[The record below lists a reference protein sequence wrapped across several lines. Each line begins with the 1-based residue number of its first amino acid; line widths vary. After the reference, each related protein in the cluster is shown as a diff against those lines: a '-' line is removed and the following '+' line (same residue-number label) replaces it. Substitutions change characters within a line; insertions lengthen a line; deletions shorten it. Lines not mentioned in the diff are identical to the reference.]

1 MQGQFPE
8 EWQISRC
15 FIKHTNAFINKG
27 LLDLCMHGLC
37 KNSHWRGTRATQ
49 FVNKLIQ
56 NWCIVPHSVVVLL
69 CVCVYA
75 SLYYPGVSV
84 TQLKA
89 AYLAFMGRR
98 KSWECVHKYSLQ
110 SCWFVVTTLYV
121 SPYSALQWLTLAFKK
136 RRHIWIHIPSRC
148 VQGPTLSSDY
158 CHIVLLHARLSFQI
172 SMISVQMNLSIIS
185 GEDVIIL
192 SLLL

>member
-1 MQGQFPE
+1 VKKFSNKSSNLEIITFFMLQVIRITAQWIMQGQFPE

-15 FIKHTNAFINKG
+15 FIKHMNAFINKG

-89 AYLAFMGRR
+89 AYLAFTGRR

-121 SPYSALQWLTLAFKK
+121 SPYSALQWLTLALKKKKK
-136 RRHIWIHIPSRC
+136 RLNS
-148 VQGPTLSSDY
+148 Y
-158 CHIVLLHARLSFQI
+158 AF
-172 SMISVQMNLSIIS
+172 
-185 GEDVIIL
+185 
-192 SLLL
+192 